1 MAFQAVGGGARNL
14 NMATGASPAAALL
27 QPLPGPA
34 PSGDAAPTLYGSSV
48 PVAEVEA
55 VAAGWILDFACHS
68 LCRHFCEGNPK
79 DFERSRD
86 LALTVIKGLHR
97 VEEHHEKTVFLCQL
111 LAYVSEGKSFD
122 VHSDDGQKD
131 SPLENALLIW
141 TSFLKTQNKQ
151 DKLHEDIKQLIQ
163 IQAVAVYLEKGYFK
177 EATEVL
183 ERIFPESLSNEPL
196 RMKLSA
202 IIKKKDPYHSFLR
215 HFSFSLLI
223 EKIKSYIIN
232 FLKDDS
238 NNFLIKAAVKEVET
252 KQKIMIPMQCDNV
265 TDINITNKNKENNL
279 EMTNRSYEQACCL
292 ADQTLLDPKWEQIYL
307 KPKHRKQSTLPS
319 RNALLNIE
327 NGQQADLS
335 TGQKKQR
342 WSWEDD
348 QKLKK
353 GVQRFGVGNWTK
365 ILQHYDFRHR
375 TSVMLK
381 DRWRT
386 MTRLDII

>member
-163 IQAVAVYLEKGYFK
+163 IQ
-177 EATEVL
+177 
-183 ERIFPESLSNEPL
+183 PL

>member
-163 IQAVAVYLEKGYFK
+163 IQAVAVFLEKGYFK

-183 ERIFPESLSNEPL
+183 ERIFPESLSNE
-196 RMKLSA
+196 
-202 IIKKKDPYHSFLR
+202 
-215 HFSFSLLI
+215 
-223 EKIKSYIIN
+223 
-232 FLKDDS
+232 
-238 NNFLIKAAVKEVET
+238 AAAKEVET

-265 TDINITNKNKENNL
+265 TAINTTNKNKENNL

-307 KPKHRKQSTLPS
+307 RPKHRKQSTLPS

>member
-163 IQAVAVYLEKGYFK
+163 IQA
-177 EATEVL
+177 
-183 ERIFPESLSNEPL
+183 
-196 RMKLSA
+196 
-202 IIKKKDPYHSFLR
+202 
-215 HFSFSLLI
+215 
-223 EKIKSYIIN
+223 
-232 FLKDDS
+232 
-238 NNFLIKAAVKEVET
+238 AAKEVET

-265 TDINITNKNKENNL
+265 TAINTTNKNKENNL

-307 KPKHRKQSTLPS
+307 RPKHRKQSTLPS

>member
-183 ERIFPESLSNEPL
+183 ERIFPESLSNE
-196 RMKLSA
+196 
-202 IIKKKDPYHSFLR
+202 
-215 HFSFSLLI
+215 
-223 EKIKSYIIN
+223 
-232 FLKDDS
+232 
-238 NNFLIKAAVKEVET
+238 AAVKEVET